1 MKQYESYSNN
11 LRTKNQKTNYI
22 TIHIARKLDTL
33 YENNVKNYFIQENAL
48 SLLIRINQINILIE
62 NFKLDY
68 TNNVL
73 SLLQQNIITFFI
85 IRDFENDKIDMDSSI
100 KLVVLIVFNEKYY
113 GNKLS
118 NSLKEDENKEIDY
131 SLEQDNNEENNNEF
145 IQGLTVKKIK

>member
-1 MKQYESYSNN
+1 VKQYESYSNN